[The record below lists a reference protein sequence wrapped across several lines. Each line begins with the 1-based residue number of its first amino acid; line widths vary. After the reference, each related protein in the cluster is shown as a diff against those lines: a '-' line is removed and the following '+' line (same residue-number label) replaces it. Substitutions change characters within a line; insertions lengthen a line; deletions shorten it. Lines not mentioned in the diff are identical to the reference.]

1 MQLTHAMDTNT
12 VGALLAEKMSQ
23 YASLLAAQ
31 GSIATALAFLP
42 DNTNQVIK
50 FILVWFSFSRWGYHA
65 THFKPGWHQIQRF
78 PASASLLLGL
88 CHHAWLIYIVTIY
101 S

>member
-50 FILVWFSFSRWGYHA
+50 FILVWFSFSR
-65 THFKPGWHQIQRF
+65 
-78 PASASLLLGL
+78 
-88 CHHAWLIYIVTIY
+88 
-101 S
+101 

>member
-1 MQLTHAMDTNT
+1 MQLTQAMDMNT

-31 GSIATALAFLP
+31 GSIAAALAFLP

-50 FILVWFSFSRWGYHA
+50 LTVH
-65 THFKPGWHQIQRF
+65 
-78 PASASLLLGL
+78 LGL
-88 CHHAWLIYIVTIY
+88 V
-101 S
+101 